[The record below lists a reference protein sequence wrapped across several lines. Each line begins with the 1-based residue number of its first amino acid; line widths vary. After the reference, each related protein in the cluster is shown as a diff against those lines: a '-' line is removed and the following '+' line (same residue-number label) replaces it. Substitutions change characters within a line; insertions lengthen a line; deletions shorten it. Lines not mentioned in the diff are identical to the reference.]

1 MICENVNKPKNAKMN
16 SKTKIIFWINIFK
29 LLKQSKMLGLDILTS
44 DSEMELDA
52 IEEQKPR
59 KKYEVSNLK

>member
-1 MICENVNKPKNAKMN
+1 
-16 SKTKIIFWINIFK
+16 
-29 LLKQSKMLGLDILTS
+29 MLGLDILTS

-52 IEEQKPR
+52 IEVQKPR

>member
-1 MICENVNKPKNAKMN
+1 
-16 SKTKIIFWINIFK
+16 
-29 LLKQSKMLGLDILTS
+29 MLGLDILTS

-59 KKYEVSNLK
+59 KKYEVGNLK